1 MKKSII
7 ASVVALGMIG
17 GTAHAASEVIFSGA
31 VSATT
36 CELAPS
42 VNGSM
47 PANQVITLPVVAP
60 NTTGAAVDFAMKPVN
75 PTAAGCQGLA
85 GKTVSVDWSGVNL
98 GAQGFMPNPGSV
110 ADDAVVLLTAKN
122 STAGNT
128 AITSSNSVAD
138 FNADLVTTDGLQF
151 DAKTKGGAK
160 SGNFQSTA
168 SFTVAYK

>member
-17 GTAHAASEVIFSGA
+17 GTAHAAPEVIFSGA
-31 VSATT
+31 VSTTT

-47 PANQVITLPVVAP
+47 PANQVVTLATVAP
-60 NTTGAAVDFAMKPVN
+60 NAEGAATTLTLKAVDPN
-75 PTAAGCQGLA
+75 DAGCKGLDDQ
-85 GKTVSVDWSGVNL
+85 KTISVGWSGVNL
-98 GAQGFMPNPGSV
+98 GALGFKANPGSV

-122 STAGNT
+122 ATQNA
-128 AITSSNSVAD
+128 AITASTPSVD
-138 FNADLVTTDGLQF
+138 FAGGKLAAEGLQF

-160 SGNFQSTA
+160 SGNFTSTA